1 MKKPFCYCTTVSR
14 AMNFSSVLFTCCYLH
29 LVVLAMVSLGVQDSE
44 ASKGAK
50 DLMRVLFEEREYNPA
65 IRPVLNNSEPVNVD
79 VDLAIQQIINV
90 DVKQE
95 QITVLYWQRLHW
107 FDNYLVWDPKD
118 YEGLDKIT
126 IMPKHI
132 WLPDI
137 VVYNNVIQVKV
148 EKDGV
153 IPVSINA
160 SGYVKWDTP
169 VIYVTT
175 CTIHIKH
182 FPYDA
187 QVCTLK
193 FGSWIN
199 TANEITIQNNRGH
212 LDTAYFTI
220 NGEWML
226 GETPSVNNRVVY
238 SDAAYTDVFIEMHLA
253 RRPLF
258 YEKNLVTPTAMI
270 SLLASLTFMLPPE
283 SGEKIGLAITVFLA
297 LCVNLI
303 LVSEMMPATSL
314 ETPIIGQYYLM
325 AISMVAVSLV
335 MTVVVLNFHNP
346 HPNALPPPRWILK
359 LFSKYLAPLVFLS
372 RVTKEDGLQQPK
384 KAKAHLK
391 NRRPSPRTHK
401 TGGAGGE
408 NVDYITVDKEDHGH
422 LSTFQDKNGQNSQ
435 VEMKVSC
442 SEPRE
447 GHVDTHPALG
457 ALDDK
462 ISELIERLVGED
474 GDAQAAQEWQYV
486 TRIIDRLLAVT
497 FFSVTIFLTAYLI
510 GKAKNVPINVTDETG
525 NH

>member
-1 MKKPFCYCTTVSR
+1 MKE
-14 AMNFSSVLFTCCYLH
+14 MNFSSVLFTCCYLH
-29 LVVLAMVSLGVQDSE
+29 LVVFSMVSLGVQDAG
-44 ASKGAK
+44 ASKNAK
-50 DLMRVLFEEREYNPA
+50 DLMRMLFEENGYNPA
-65 IRPVLNNSEPVNVD
+65 IRPVLDNNQTVIVN

-107 FDNYLVWDPKD
+107 FDKYLVWDPED
-118 YEGLDKIT
+118 YGGLKKIT

-199 TANEITIQNNRGH
+199 TANEITIQNHRGQ
-212 LDTAYFTI
+212 LDIAYFTI

-226 GETPSVNNRVVY
+226 GKTLSVNNRVVFP
-238 SDAAYTDVFIEMHLA
+238 DAVYTDVFIEMHLA
-253 RRPLF
+253 RRSLF
-258 YEKNLVTPTAMI
+258 YERNLVIPTAMI

-297 LCVNLI
+297 LCVNLL

-325 AISMVAVSLV
+325 AITMVAVSLV

-346 HPNALPPPRWILK
+346 HPNALPPPKWISK
-359 LFSKYLAPLVFLS
+359 FFGKYLAPLVFLS
-372 RVTKEDGLQQPK
+372 RVTKDEGLQQPK

-391 NRRPSPRTHK
+391 NRSPSAKQHE
-401 TGGAGGE
+401 TGGGGRE
-408 NVDYITVDKEDHGH
+408 NVDYITVDKNDHAN
-422 LSTFQDKNGQNSQ
+422 LPTFQGQNGQPSQ
-435 VEMKVSC
+435 DNKVNFL
-442 SEPRE
+442 EPE
-447 GHVDTHPALG
+447 ESNVDNHPVLG

-462 ISELIERLVGED
+462 ISELIDRLVGED
-474 GDAQAAQEWQYV
+474 SDAQAAQEWQYL
-486 TRIIDRLLAVT
+486 TRIIDRLLAMT
-497 FFSVTIFLTAYLI
+497 FFTVTIFLTVFLI
-510 GKAKNVPINVTDETG
+510 GKAKNIPIVAIDESDI
-525 NH
+525 H